1 MFLILLFYFYT
12 HSLLLSNTMYMYIY
26 LTYCVDWNVVIEG
39 ESNES
44 HPVCEYS
51 ELFEGH
57 LITTLQIS
65 F

>member
-1 MFLILLFYFYT
+1 
-12 HSLLLSNTMYMYIY
+12 MYMYIY